1 MESLFFNIIDNKR
14 YKVSTLSKGILRV
27 DISNGIFFLESV
39 DNQKESFGIK
49 NLDRFVLVVVIK
61 SGKIIIK
68 DHIEQKKFIF
78 NNAQIVILSSSK
90 QNLEFVFDGEIF
102 MLFIADFFLKR
113 YLSMQTNDP
122 LDYLY
127 QKIQGEIS
135 LELIESIPYDA
146 LSAYL
151 LDQLVAVEGYER
163 LKSIKAEH
171 LISEFIIHIFE
182 LIDLFDDVDEDELE
196 LAKRAKKILLNKF
209 INPPTIKELAHLCA
223 TNESKLKKVYK
234 RVYHTTIYK
243 DIQKLR
249 LQEANRL
256 LRDQQL
262 TIGEIAKRV
271 GYNHQGYFSKLFFSE
286 FGIYPKDL
294 LK

>member
-49 NLDRFVLVVVIK
+49 NLDRFVLVIVIK